1 MTKNDDGFVVDC
13 TELRALGDQLHDGIS
28 GLDEVA
34 MQGPPAPNAG
44 SSSVKV
50 ADVLASITRSVAG
63 VISGVESTMRRISA
77 TADVYEGADK
87 ESEIDLRH
95 AGGGGHGR

>member
-1 MTKNDDGFVVDC
+1 LTKNDDWFLVECAEV
-13 TELRALGDQLHDGIS
+13 RALGDQLHDGIS
-28 GLDEVA
+28 GLDDVA

-63 VISGVESTMRRISA
+63 VISGVESTISKISV
-77 TADVYEGADK
+77 TVDVYEGADK
-87 ESEIDLRH
+87 GSEVDLRH
-95 AGGGGHGR
+95 VGGG